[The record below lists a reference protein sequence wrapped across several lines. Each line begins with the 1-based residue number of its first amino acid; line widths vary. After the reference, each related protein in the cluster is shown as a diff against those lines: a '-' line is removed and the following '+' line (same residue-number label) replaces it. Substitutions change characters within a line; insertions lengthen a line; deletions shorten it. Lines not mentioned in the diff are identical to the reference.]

1 MYGGSIVRR
10 NGQFNHND
18 SAGLRPITFGT
29 IGLRILHFRNGRR
42 VIATSAKAWLRGA
55 PLLCTLAFIAA
66 SAQAEDA
73 PVSFN
78 RDIRQILSNNCF
90 KCHGPD
96 EEIRDTLP
104 RLDLFVT
111 ATTPNDDGVAPFT
124 PGNPDASEAYQRIV
138 SDNPNEVMP
147 PPDSGKTLNEAEKDL
162 IRRWIE
168 QGAQYET
175 HWSYSAPIR
184 PAIPTVK
191 NTQWPRSDLDRI
203 VLSRLEQE
211 GLTPSPQA
219 EPATLFRRVHLDL
232 IGLPPTPEATAE
244 FIENPTA
251 ENFEQTVDALLAS
264 PAYGE
269 HWARVW
275 LDLARYADS
284 KGYEADRARTMWP
297 YRDWVIRAFND
308 DMPYDQ
314 FTREQLAGDLL
325 DNPTR
330 DQLIATAFHRNTP
343 TNDEGGTDDEE
354 FRVAAVV
361 DRVNTTMQVWMGTT
375 MACVQCHTH
384 KYDPISH
391 REYYQFFALLNQTK
405 DADTYPIES
414 PVLPL
419 YEPGQADKLAYFEE
433 KLKEAQEA
441 FDTAKTALESAPEE
455 AKAEHE
461 AALEL
466 AEKRKKSAEDI
477 LNKFKESIPNLPIL
491 EDLPQDE
498 HRTTRRMV
506 RGSFLNLAEEVEP
519 GTPAAFP
526 PIPKDA
532 PMNRLGLAE
541 WLMAD
546 ENPLTAR
553 VAVNRHWERFFGIG
567 IVETA
572 EEFGTQ
578 GELPSNQDLL
588 DWLAVEFRESGWSF
602 KKLCKT
608 IVMSATYQQDSTVT
622 PDLWERDQY
631 NRLLAR
637 GPRFRLTAEMIRDQA
652 LAIGGLLSDAMYGPP
667 VMPYQPDGIWQV
679 VYNGDPWK
687 LSDGD
692 DRYRRGLYTFWR
704 RSSPYPS
711 MMTFDATSREVCV
724 SRRLRTNTPLQA
736 LVTLNDPVYV
746 EAAQGLARRMYEADD
761 RHARHA
767 IAYGFYRATARDPR
781 REELST
787 LVDLFDRNFTRLQDD
802 LDAATKL
809 ASDPLPLEGEDVD
822 VPRLAALTVVGNVLL
837 NMDEV
842 LTKE

>member
-1 MYGGSIVRR
+1 MITNRLAIIGYAAIVIST
-10 NGQFNHND
+10 Q
-18 SAGLRPITFGT
+18 AM
-29 IGLRILHFRNGRR
+29 
-42 VIATSAKAWLRGA
+42 
-55 PLLCTLAFIAA
+55 
-66 SAQAEDA
+66 AQDT

-104 RLDLFVT
+104 RLDLSAT
-111 ATTPNDDGVAPFT
+111 ATTPNKDGVAPIV
-124 PGNPDASEAYQRIV
+124 PGDPVASDAYARIT
-138 SDNPNEVMP
+138 SDDVNRLMP
-147 PPDSGKTLNEAEKDL
+147 PPDSGKTLSDGEKEL

-168 QGAQYET
+168 QGAHYET
-175 HWSYSAPIR
+175 HWSYTAPSR
-184 PAIPTVK
+184 PAVPFVSDEE
-191 NTQWPRSDLDRI
+191 WPQSDLDRI
-203 VLSRLEQE
+203 VLARLERE
-211 GLTPSPQA
+211 GLSPSQQGD
-219 EPATLFRRVHLDL
+219 PATLFRRVHLDL
-232 IGLPPTPEATAE
+232 TGLPPTVEASRAFVE
-244 FIENPTA
+244 QPTR
-251 ENFEQTVDALLAS
+251 EHFETTVDALLAS

-284 KGYEADRARTMWP
+284 KGYEADRVRTMWP
-297 YRDWVIRAFND
+297 YRDWVIRALND

-325 DNPTR
+325 DNPTE
-330 DQLIATAFHRNTP
+330 DQRIATAFHRNTA

-391 REYYQFFALLNQTK
+391 REYYKFFALLNQTK
-405 DADTYPIES
+405 DADTFPIES
-414 PVLPL
+414 PVIPL
-419 YEPGQADKLAYFEE
+419 YEDGQLEKQEHFEKKLQEAEEALAAKKVTLESAGEEE
-433 KLKEAQEA
+433 KADLEAAVEQAEKSK
-441 FDTAKTALESAPEE
+441 KTAL
-455 AKAEHE
+455 
-461 AALEL
+461 
-466 AEKRKKSAEDI
+466 DI
-477 LNKFKESIPNLPIL
+477 LNKFKESIPKLPVM
-491 EDLPQDE
+491 EDLPKDE
-498 HRTTRRMV
+498 YRTTQRMV
-506 RGSFLNLAEEVEP
+506 RGSFRNLAEEVTA
-519 GTPAAFP
+519 GTPATFP
-526 PIPKDA
+526 PIPDGA
-532 PMNRLGLAE
+532 PMNRLGIAE

-578 GELPSNQDLL
+578 GNLPSNQDLL
-588 DWLAVEFRESGWSF
+588 DWLAVEFRESGWSL

-622 PDLWERDQY
+622 PESWERDRY
-631 NRLLAR
+631 NRLLSR
-637 GPRFRLTAEMIRDQA
+637 GPRFRLSAEMIRDQA
-652 LAIGGLLSDAMYGPP
+652 LAIGGLLSDSMYGPP

-687 LSDGD
+687 LSAGD

-711 MMTFDATSREVCV
+711 MMSFDATSREVCV

-746 EAAQGLARRMYEADD
+746 EAAQGLARRMHEANP
-761 RHARHA
+761 RNTRKA
-767 IAYGFYRATARDPR
+767 IAHGFYRSTAREPR
-781 REELST
+781 REELLT
-787 LVDLFDRNFTRLQDD
+787 LVDLFEDNLAHYQNDT
-802 LDAATKL
+802 DAATRL
-809 ASDPLPLEGEDVD
+809 ATNPLPLEDETADVA
-822 VPRLAALTVVGNVLL
+822 RLAALTVVGNVLL

>member
-1 MYGGSIVRR
+1 MA
-10 NGQFNHND
+10 D
-18 SAGLRPITFGT
+18 D
-29 IGLRILHFRNGRR
+29 
-42 VIATSAKAWLRGA
+42 
-55 PLLCTLAFIAA
+55 
-66 SAQAEDA
+66 DA
-73 PVSFN
+73 VSFN
-78 RDIRQILSNNCF
+78 QDIRQILSNNCY

-96 EEIRDTLP
+96 EEIRGKQP
-104 RLDLFVT
+104 RLDLPD
-111 ATTPNDDGVAPFT
+111 AAITPNADGVAPIV
-124 PGNPDASEAYQRIV
+124 PGDSAASDAYLRII
-138 SDNPNEVMP
+138 SDDANKTMP
-147 PPDSGKTLNEAEKDL
+147 PPDSGKSLTGHEKEL
-162 IRRWIE
+162 IRRWID
-168 QGAQYET
+168 QGAAYET
-175 HWSYSAPIR
+175 HWSYTAPAR
-184 PAIPTVK
+184 PSIPNVK
-191 NTQWPRSDLDRI
+191 DNDWPLSDLDRI
-203 VLSRLEQE
+203 VLARLERE
-211 GLTPSPQA
+211 GLHPSKKA
-219 EPATLFRRVHLDL
+219 DPATLFRRIHLDL
-232 IGLPPTPEATAE
+232 TGLPPTPEAARA
-244 FIENPTA
+244 FAKRPTN
-251 ENFEQTVDALLAS
+251 ENFERAVDDLLAS

-284 KGYEADRARTMWP
+284 KGYEADRVRTMWP
-297 YRDWVIRAFND
+297 YRDWVIRSLND

-325 DNPTR
+325 DEPTR

-391 REYYQFFALLNQTK
+391 SEYYKFYALLNQTK
-405 DADTYPIES
+405 DADRANVET
-414 PVLPL
+414 PVLTL
-419 YEPGQADKLAYFEE
+419 YEDGQHEE
-433 KLKEAQEA
+433 QKQLENNVTDA
-441 FDTAKTALESAPEE
+441 TAALESAKAALETAPEE
-455 AKAEHE
+455 GKAEKQE
-461 AALEL
+461 AVEL
-466 AEKRKKSAEDI
+466 AEKNKKAAQDI
-477 LNKFKESIPNLPIL
+477 LNGFKGSIPSLPVM
-491 EDLPQDE
+491 EDLPENE

-506 RGSFLNLAEEVEP
+506 RGSYRNLAEEVTP

-526 PIPKDA
+526 PMPDSA
-532 PMNRLGLAE
+532 PMNRIGLAE

-588 DWLAVEFRESGWSF
+588 DWLAVEFSESGWSL
-602 KKLCKT
+602 KQLCKT
-608 IVMSATYQQDSTVT
+608 IVMSATYQQDSTIT
-622 PDLWERDQY
+622 PELWERDRY
-631 NRLLAR
+631 NRLFAR
-637 GPRFRLTAEMIRDQA
+637 GPRFRLSAETIRDQA
-652 LAIGGLLSDAMYGPP
+652 LAIAGLLNDSMYGPP

-687 LSDGD
+687 TSEGN

-711 MMTFDATSREVCV
+711 MMSFDATSREVCV

-746 EAAQGLARRMYEADD
+746 EAAQSLARRMHDAST
-761 RHARHA
+761 HSAKKA
-767 IAYGFYRATARDPR
+767 ISHGFYRATARKPR
-781 REELST
+781 RKELSA
-787 LVDLFDRNFTRLQDD
+787 LRNLYKHNLARYQNDP
-802 LDAATKL
+802 DAAKRL
-809 ASDPLPLEGEDVD
+809 ASDPFPMEDESVD
-822 VPRLAALTVVGNVLL
+822 AARLASLTVVGNVLL

>member
-1 MYGGSIVRR
+1 MLGHLEINAMAQKSLRYMGIVKAFSIL
-10 NGQFNHND
+10 FAALIAL
-18 SAGLRPITFGT
+18 SAHALAQDET
-29 IGLRILHFRNGRR
+29 I
-42 VIATSAKAWLRGA
+42 
-55 PLLCTLAFIAA
+55 
-66 SAQAEDA
+66 
-73 PVSFN
+73 SFN

-104 RLDLFVT
+104 RLDLSTT
-111 ATTPNDDGVAPFT
+111 ATAPNTDGIAPFV
-124 PGNPDASEAYQRIV
+124 PGDPDQSEAYGRIA
-138 SDNPNEVMP
+138 SDDSNKRMP
-147 PPDSGKTLNEAEKDL
+147 PPDSGKTLTDREKEL
-162 IRRWIE
+162 VRRWIE
-168 QGAQYET
+168 QGAKYET
-175 HWSYSAPIR
+175 HWSYTAPTT
-184 PAIPTVK
+184 PAIPSVK
-191 NTQWPRSDLDRI
+191 NEAWPNSDLDRI
-203 VLSRLEQE
+203 VLARLEQE
-211 GLTPSPQA
+211 RLEPAPQA
-219 EPATLFRRVHLDL
+219 DPATLYRRIHLDL
-232 IGLPPTPEATAE
+232 TGLPPTPKAAQAFANDPSPEA
-244 FIENPTA
+244 
-251 ENFEQTVDALLAS
+251 FERAVDDLLAS

-297 YRDWVIRAFND
+297 YRDWVIRALND

-330 DQLIATAFHRNTP
+330 DQRIATAFHRNTA

-391 REYYQFFALLNQTK
+391 REYYQFFALFNQTA
-405 DADTYPIES
+405 DADTFPVES

-419 YEPGQADKLAYFEE
+419 HEE
-433 KLKEAQEA
+433 DQERKYSHFKEQLEKAEE
-441 FDTAKTALESAPEE
+441 ALEAMKSSVTPASDED
-455 AKAEHE
+455 AGDHE
-461 AALEL
+461 KALEK
-466 AEKRKKSAEDI
+466 AEKRKKFAEDI
-477 LNKFKESIPNLPIL
+477 LNKFNESAPQLPVL
-491 EDLPQDE
+491 EELPEDDQ
-498 HRTTRRMV
+498 RVTRRMI
-506 RGSFLNLAEEVEP
+506 RGSFLNQAEEVSP
-519 GTPAAFP
+519 GTPAAFHLVP
-526 PIPKDA
+526 DNA
-532 PMNRLGLAE
+532 PLNRLGVAE

-553 VAVNRHWERFFGIG
+553 VAVNRYWERFFGIG

-578 GELPSNQDLL
+578 GELPSNQAVL

-602 KKLCKT
+602 KSLCKT
-608 IVMSATYQQDSTVT
+608 IVMSATYQQDSTIT
-622 PDLWERDQY
+622 PESWERDQY

-637 GPRFRLTAEMIRDQA
+637 GPRFRLSAETIRDQA
-652 LAIGGLLSDAMYGPP
+652 LSISGLLSDEMYGPP
-667 VMPYQPDGIWQV
+667 VMPYQPDGTWQV

-687 LSDGD
+687 LSEGENK
-692 DRYRRGLYTFWR
+692 YRRGLYTFWR

-711 MMTFDATSREVCV
+711 MMSFDATSREVCV

-746 EAAQGLARRMYEADD
+746 EAAQGLARRMYDANPNS
-761 RHARHA
+761 AKKA
-767 IAYGFYRATARDPR
+767 ITYGFYRATAREPQHA
-781 REELST
+781 ELAT
-787 LVDLFDRNFTRLQDD
+787 LVDLFEENLDRYREDT
-802 LDAATKL
+802 DAATKL
-809 ASDPLPLEGEDVD
+809 ATEPLPLNRANAEVA
-822 VPRLAALTVVGNVLL
+822 RLAALTVVGNVLL